1 VAEAGLLDDR
11 LRAIVADDDAVDD
24 VALALAAEGL
34 GPLDVGVEDAALGAV
49 VLVAAVAALAELA
62 RLVGDGREGGDDL
75 LPHLGRRADRE
86 THLGRH
92 PCRYGGQKKKRGRG
106 GTQAQTCRRRA
117 WGRWRGRRWRRW
129 H

>member
-34 GPLDVGVEDAALGAV
+34 GPPDVGVEGAALGAV

-62 RLVGDGREGGDDL
+62 RLVVGDGREGEVDL
-75 LPHLGRRADRE
+75 FPHLGRRADRKLHQLE
-86 THLGRH
+86 SH
-92 PCRYGGQKKKRGRG
+92 PCKVRRVKETRRAGTRRRRG
-106 GTQAQTCRRRA
+106 GRA
-117 WGRWRGRRWRRW
+117 RGAGA
-129 H
+129 